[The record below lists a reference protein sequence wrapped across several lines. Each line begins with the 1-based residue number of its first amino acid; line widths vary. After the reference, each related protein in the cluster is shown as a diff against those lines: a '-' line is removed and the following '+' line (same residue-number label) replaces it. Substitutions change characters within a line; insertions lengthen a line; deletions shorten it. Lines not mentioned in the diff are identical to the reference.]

1 MSIVITGAPHEI
13 VLFIQLRR
21 QGKLVF
27 VRESRRKART
37 HPSQMEDENCSPNL
51 TAASSIVLASFN
63 GVSGI
68 STIVDNS
75 IILLALYKTPS
86 LQRVSNYFV
95 GSLACA
101 DLFVGLFANSLY
113 VALSGFVSLQEI
125 QELKNAETFV
135 WLSTTTVTTFNL
147 CFVAV
152 DRYVAIIRPLRYPSE
167 ITTKR
172 FLKAITSTWIF
183 AFLFSTIGFY
193 IPYSHLPKL
202 WIIGSFVTFLLPF
215 AVLSFCYCRIY
226 AMAREQNS
234 RWKQQR
240 TFHRSAQV
248 AEGLKNRK
256 AAVTFA
262 IITIFF
268 VALFLPTLVINFVA
282 IALED
287 RCQRIRLN
295 IAWFWAAAVSYTSS
309 AINPWIY
316 AIRMTDFKRA
326 IKHLMCRI

>member
-1 MSIVITGAPHEI
+1 
-13 VLFIQLRR
+13 
-21 QGKLVF
+21 
-27 VRESRRKART
+27 
-37 HPSQMEDENCSPNL
+37 MEDKNCSSNL

-68 STIVDNS
+68 STIVGNS
-75 IILLALYKTPS
+75 IILLALYNTPS
-86 LQRVSNYFV
+86 LQTVSNYFV

-125 QELKNAETFV
+125 QELKDAETFV
-135 WLSTTTVTTFNL
+135 WLLTTTVTTFNL

-152 DRYVAIIRPLRYPSE
+152 DRYVAIFRPLRYPLE

-172 FLKAITSTWIF
+172 FVKAVTSMWIF
-183 AFLFSTIGFY
+183 ALLFSTIGFY
-193 IPYSHLPKL
+193 IPYSDLPKL
-202 WIIGSFVTFLLPF
+202 WILGSFVTFLLPF
-215 AVLSFCYCRIY
+215 GVLLFCYFRIY
-226 AMAREQNS
+226 VVARAQNS
-234 RWKQQR
+234 RWKQQP
-240 TFHRSAQV
+240 TFHRSAQL

-262 IITIFF
+262 IITSFF

-287 RCQRIRLN
+287 RCHLMRVN
-295 IAWFWAAAVSYTSS
+295 IAWFWAATLSYTSS
-309 AINPWIY
+309 TINPWIY
-316 AIRMTDFKRA
+316 AMRMTNFKRA
-326 IKHLMCRI
+326 IRHLLSRI